1 MLKDKGSGRNRVNT
15 EINAGSMADIAF
27 LLLIFFLVTT
37 TIAEDEGIL
46 VRLPQWSDEPVETA
60 KLKERNVCNI
70 LVNANDQLLVD
81 SEIAKL
87 SDLRERVKDFIM
99 NPNNSDKY
107 AESPDKAV
115 VSLQNDNGTKYVT
128 YLQVYNEIQA
138 AYNEL
143 RDNEAQKRHNKLFEF
158 LTDAQKREIIEI
170 IPLKLSEAEPTD
182 FGDTEE

>member
-1 MLKDKGSGRNRVNT
+1 MNS

-46 VRLPQWSDEPVETA
+46 VRLPQWSDEPIESA
-60 KLKERNVCNI
+60 KLKERNVYNI
-70 LVNANDQLLVD
+70 LVNANDELLV
-81 SEIAKL
+81 ENEPAKL
-87 SDLRERVKDFIM
+87 SDLREGVKRFIM
-99 NPNNSDKY
+99 NPDNSDKY
-107 AESPDKAV
+107 AETPDKAV
-115 VSLQNDNGTKYVT
+115 VSLQNDNGTKYIT

-143 RDNEAQKRHNKLFEF
+143 RDSEAEKRFNRVFEY
-158 LTDAQKREIIEI
+158 LTADQKREIIEI

-182 FGDTEE
+182 FGDKEE